1 MYKIIK
7 SDKDTYITDRVING
21 ERTYNS
27 NVGIAGTIDLFKLY
41 GASFSGSSPNMEL
54 SRALL
59 HFDLAEIKKMLAD
72 QKIDPGHPSFFAKLH
87 LTDVYGGQ
95 PTPNKFTLVVSPLS
109 RSFEEGGGKDVTSY
123 TDLDISNFLTSS
135 YGDEK
140 WLGAGCSTSGSIG
153 TVCDFFTGSIESTQY
168 FKTGEEDLEVD
179 ITSAISGVLAGAI
192 PDNGFRISFS
202 ELEENDLR
210 TYFVKR
216 FASRQAYDE
225 SKHPKLSIGFD
236 DSIQDTTQ
244 GMSLDSNVTT
254 FLFNYD
260 RGQPSNLKVPSG
272 YVTGSNCIAL
282 RLKLPVSGG
291 TSDFVFT
298 GSQHYNGIFPVV
310 GVYSASIY
318 LPSDNAHIA
327 NAIAMTGS
335 ANVTPVWTSLDGTRV
350 FLTGSRL
357 SATPP
362 VRGENHLSSKNFTVT
377 AYGVK
382 GTHSFTEKVFV
393 RVSIFDQNSPLI
405 KAVKLPV
412 DSPATLQGV
421 VTDAFYS
428 VRDVSTQK
436 AIIPFDAEK
445 GSTRLSCD
453 ANTMYFNLDMSN
465 FVPERSYVIDVMLK
479 FGGEYQVHKDAS
491 PIFKVVRP

>member
-41 GASFSGSSPNMEL
+41 GASFSGSSPNKEL
-54 SRALL
+54 SRALI
-59 HFDLAEIKKMLAD
+59 HFDLSDIKKMFFDEKL
-72 QKIDPGHPSFFAKLH
+72 DPGHPSFFAKLH
-87 LTDVYGGQ
+87 LSDVYGGQ
-95 PTPNKFTLVVSPLS
+95 PTPSKFTLTVFPLS
-109 RSFEEGGGKDVTSY
+109 RSFEEGNGKDVTLY
-123 TDLDISNFLTSS
+123 ADLDVSNFLTSS
-135 YGDEK
+135 YDDEK
-140 WLGAGCSTSGSIG
+140 WLGTGCSTSGSIG
-153 TVCDFFTGSIESTQY
+153 TICDFFTGSIGATQY

-179 ITSAISGVLAGAI
+179 ITPAISGVLTGLI

-202 ELEENDLR
+202 EIEENDLR

-225 SKHPKLSIGFD
+225 SKHPKLLIGFD

-244 GMSLDSNVTT
+244 GMTLDSNVTT

-272 YVTGSNCIAL
+272 DVTGSNCIAL

-291 TSDFVFT
+291 ISEFVFT
-298 GSQHYNGIFPVV
+298 GSQHYNGIFGAV

-318 LPSDNAHIA
+318 LSSSNSHLA

-335 ANVTPVWTSLDGTRV
+335 ANLTPVWTSLNGESV
-350 FLTGSRL
+350 FFTGSRL

-362 VRGENHLSSKNFTVT
+362 ARSEKQLSSKKFTVT
-377 AYGVK
+377 AYGVRD
-382 GTHSFTEKVFV
+382 THSITENVFIS
-393 RVSIFDQNSPLI
+393 VSIFDQNSPLI
-405 KAVKLPV
+405 KAVKRPV
-412 DSPATLQGV
+412 ESPATLQGT

-428 VRDVSTQK
+428 IRDVLTQK
-436 AIIPFDAEK
+436 AVIPFDPEM

-453 ANTMYFNLDMSN
+453 TNTMFFSLDMSN
-465 FVPERSYVIDVMLK
+465 LVPERSYVIDVMLK

>member
-7 SDKDTYITDRVING
+7 SDKDTYITDRVINSK
-21 ERTYNS
+21 RTYNS

-41 GASFSGSSPNMEL
+41 GASFSGSSPNREL

-59 HFDLAEIKKMLAD
+59 HFDLSDIKKMLSD

-95 PTPNKFTLVVSPLS
+95 PTPNKFTLTVSPLS
-109 RSFEEGGGKDVTSY
+109 RSFEEGNGKDVTLY
-123 TDLDISNFLTSS
+123 ADLDISNFLTSS

-140 WLGAGCSTSGSIG
+140 WLGIGCSGSGSVG
-153 TVCDFFTGSIESTQY
+153 TICDFFTGSLETTQF

-179 ITSAISGVLAGAI
+179 VTSAISGVLAGAI
-192 PDNGFRISFS
+192 PDNGFRVSFS
-202 ELEENDLR
+202 ELEENDLH

-225 SKHPKLSIGFD
+225 SKHPKLLIGFD

-244 GMSLDSNVTT
+244 GMSLDSNVTA

-260 RGQPSNLKVPSG
+260 RGQPSNLKVPG
-272 YVTGSNCIAL
+272 GEVTGSNCIAL
-282 RLKLPVSGG
+282 RLKLPISGG
-291 TSDFVFT
+291 ISEFVFT
-298 GSQHYNGIFPVV
+298 GSQHYNGIFSTT

-318 LPSDNAHIA
+318 LPSSNTHLA
-327 NAIAMTGS
+327 NAIITTGS
-335 ANVTPVWTSLDGTRV
+335 ANLTPVWTSLDGTNV
-350 FLTGSRL
+350 FLTGSKL
-357 SATPP
+357 SATSP
-362 VRGENHLSSKNFTVT
+362 VRGEKHLSSKDFTVT
-377 AYGVK
+377 AYGVRDI
-382 GTHSFTEKVFV
+382 HSITENVFV
-393 RVSIFDQNSPLI
+393 KVSIFDQNSPLI
-405 KAVKLPV
+405 KAVKRPV

-421 VTDAFYS
+421 VSDAFYS
-428 VRDVSTQK
+428 VRDVLAQK
-436 AIIPFDAEK
+436 AVIPFDTEK

-453 ANTMYFNLDMSN
+453 AHTMFFNLDMSN

-479 FGGEYQVHKDAS
+479 FGGEYQVHKDVS
-491 PIFKVVRP
+491 PVFKVVRP